1 MRVWNQ
7 PGYVFHQCDMRYGF
21 VHNGA
26 LSFGCGVPIN
36 PQMADHFYDLKLSM
50 AWRPGEFHPSPPFMQ
65 DSVSN
70 TFGGLKTWRHNQQTL
85 HTWLMTMIRYTW
97 NNPSHIICTH
107 GPNMVYG
114 LSSSSSSGIQTD
126 WDILAIPILMKPP
139 GTLPIF
145 EEQKS
150 RCWELLKGCL
160 FLLCWSQLISYHFH
174 SISIAFPYHIPMW
187 CWKITHHDEIP
198 PVIFLVSSFSVIF
211 MVAHSMSSPERFDH
225 HDCEPVTR
233 RTGRWRS
240 GKSASEK

>member
-85 HTWLMTMIRYTW
+85 LGSWPWFVIHEITPVILYAPMVRTWFMGYHRHPVVESKQT
-97 NNPSHIICTH
+97 
-107 GPNMVYG
+107 
-114 LSSSSSSGIQTD
+114 GIYWQSLY
-126 WDILAIPILMKPP
+126 WWSPP
-139 GTLPIF
+139 GHCRSLRNKNQDVENYWKAVCFYFADP
-145 EEQKS
+145 S
-150 RCWELLKGCL
+150 L
-160 FLLCWSQLISYHFH
+160 YHT
-174 SISIAFPYHIPMW
+174 ISIAFP
-187 CWKITHHDEIP
+187 
-198 PVIFLVSSFSVIF
+198 
-211 MVAHSMSSPERFDH
+211 
-225 HDCEPVTR
+225 
-233 RTGRWRS
+233 
-240 GKSASEK
+240 